1 MLFSHRRVDH
11 VMRMASVWILL
22 VDTSASAKRVTMVM
36 GLKAVYLPTN
46 VNLESTSATKPWL
59 PVSILTKAMNVTV
72 IKALKEMDE
81 PARTLTSVQRNSIPV
96 TLKQRVLS
104 ASTQMDH
111 TSVSVLKV
119 SLETG
124 NSVWILTSASLGL
137 TTALRMRSV

>member
-1 MLFSHRRVDH
+1 
-11 VMRMASVWILL
+11 
-22 VDTSASAKRVTMVM
+22 MVM
-36 GLKAVYLPTN
+36 GLKTVYLPTN
-46 VNLESTSATKPWL
+46 ANLESTSATQPWL
-59 PVSILTKAMNVTV
+59 PVSILTKAMNVTA
-72 IKALKEMDE
+72 IKASKEMDE

-111 TSVSVLKV
+111 TSVSALKV

-124 NSVWILTSASLGL
+124 NSVWILTSASLAL